1 MIWKFRILDRI
12 ETINSW
18 WYLSKNWFFLLKIII
33 GLINTTIENF
43 LDWLYVKNLFGSTWT
58 WSWRKWSMNFLSLWI
73 IFLSRTRELRF
84 CGNLRWSDSF
94 HHSKEF
100 AEFKEAPNVHA
111 INCKS
116 VGNSHN
122 YNRYR
127 RINELKRCYARK

>member
-1 MIWKFRILDRI
+1 MMIFEQKLI
-12 ETINSW
+12 
-18 WYLSKNWFFLLKIII
+18 FLLKIII

-127 RINELKRCYARK
+127 RINELKTVMQENRKDFFFHATNLNSYK